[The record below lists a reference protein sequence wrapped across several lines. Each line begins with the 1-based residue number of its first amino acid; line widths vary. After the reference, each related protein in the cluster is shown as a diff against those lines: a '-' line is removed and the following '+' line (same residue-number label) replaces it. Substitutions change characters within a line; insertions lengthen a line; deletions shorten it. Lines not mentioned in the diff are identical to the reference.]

1 MARDDLHPGYLGSG
15 SGAILAAV
23 ESYRGDRS
31 DRRYTMTSARRFLPV
46 VLLAA
51 VAVSACRTSSSHQAP
66 ELPSAPILVGGVPEA
81 FSLLGEP
88 LYAPE
93 MPEAV
98 RGERDR
104 ELAAAWA
111 ALAAAPG
118 DAEALIWVG
127 RRLGYL
133 GRYREAVA
141 AFSEGIA
148 RFPDDARFLRHRGH
162 RFLTLRRLDLAEA
175 DLARAAELVRGRPDE
190 VEPDGLPNE
199 RGIPTST
206 LQSNVWYH
214 LGLARYLR
222 GDFDGALAA
231 YRECLAVSNNPDMLV
246 ATSHWL
252 YMTLRRLAR
261 PGLETAE
268 AAEVLAAI
276 DADLDIIENQTY
288 HRLLLMVR
296 DELAPGEVL
305 AEAGSDSGSLD
316 FATVAY
322 GIATW
327 HLYNGREAEAR
338 ALYERILQGG
348 QWAAF
353 GFVAAEAEVARS
365 RGR

>member
-1 MARDDLHPGYLGSG
+1 MRKLVPAVLLFVGLV
-15 SGAILAAV
+15 LAAC
-23 ESYRGDRS
+23 RS
-31 DRRYTMTSARRFLPV
+31 SVPEEPPGRASGPA
-46 VLLAA
+46 VLD
-51 VAVSACRTSSSHQAP
+51 VSSK
-66 ELPSAPILVGGVPEA
+66 GVPET

-88 LYAPE
+88 LYSPE
-93 MPEAV
+93 LPAEVGA
-98 RGERDR
+98 ERER
-104 ELAAAWA
+104 ELAEARAR
-111 ALAAAPG
+111 LAAVPG

-141 AFSEGIA
+141 AFSEGVA
-148 RFPDDARFLRHRGH
+148 RFPEDARFLRHRGH
-162 RFLTLRRLDLAEA
+162 RFLTLRRFELAES
-175 DLARAAELVRGRPDE
+175 DLARAAEMVRGRPDE

-353 GFVAAEAEVARS
+353 GYVAAEAEVARS